1 MDYRHCTYRLPAARE
16 DDVAAALWGLGALGF
31 EVKDDP
37 SPGFVR
43 LEAYFPSDSET
54 TRTVDAWRESDVE
67 RIHDSRL
74 EEQDWL
80 ADYRAKSRPFT
91 VGKRFFVVQGEP
103 DDPLPPTPEGR
114 ILLRAPAQNAFGT
127 GSHES
132 TRLAL
137 RWLETLELSGK
148 HLLDV
153 GSGSGILAF
162 AALKLGAA
170 SVVGFDLDPPSVATA
185 ALNARRNDCS
195 PLFFAGLAGSLADSP
210 VFDVLMVNVLPERI
224 LGDYPRLIRCLRPGG
239 QVISSGN
246 LLSRRDELVTSFAG
260 LGLRPSGRLDEGEW
274 TSFLLT
280 PV

>member
-1 MDYRHCTYRLPAARE
+1 MDYRHCTYRLPASRE
-16 DDVAAALWGLGALGF
+16 DHVAATLWRLGALGF
-31 EVKDDP
+31 EVKEDP
-37 SPGFVR
+37 SPGFIR
-43 LEAYFPSDSET
+43 LEAYFPRDPET
-54 TRTVDAWRESDVE
+54 AGAVDAWRETDVE

-80 ADYRAKSRPFT
+80 ADYRAKSRPFA
-91 VGKRFFVVQGEP
+91 VGERFFVVQGEP
-103 DDPLPPTPEGR
+103 DETLPEAPDGR

-137 RWLETLELSGK
+137 RWLETLDLSGK
-148 HLLDV
+148 RLLDV

-185 ALNARRNDCS
+185 TLNARRNRCS
-195 PLFFAGLAGSLADSP
+195 PSFFAGVAGSLADAP
-210 VFDVLMVNVLPERI
+210 AFDLLMVNVLPERI
-224 LGDYPRLIRCLRPGG
+224 FGDYPRLIRCLRPGG

-246 LLSRRDELVTSFAG
+246 LISRRDELVSSFAR
-260 LGLRPSGRLDEGEW
+260 LGLRLTGQLDEGEW
-274 TSFLLT
+274 TSFLLDLA
-280 PV
+280 